1 MTKRDII
8 IIIFILMIG
17 MAIGYLLGRRKPEK
31 EFHVIEVPKTSDITD
46 GLTGRK
52 LTYYENLYARSN
64 KTMD

>member
-17 MAIGYLLGRRKPEK
+17 MTIGYLLGRRKPEK
-31 EFHVIEVPKTSDITD
+31 ELQVIEVSKAHDITD